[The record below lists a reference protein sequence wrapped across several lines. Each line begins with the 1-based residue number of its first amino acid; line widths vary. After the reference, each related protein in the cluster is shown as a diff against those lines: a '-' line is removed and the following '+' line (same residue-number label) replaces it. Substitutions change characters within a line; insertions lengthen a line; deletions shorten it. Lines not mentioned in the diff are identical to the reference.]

1 MMGDDGIFFRG
12 FCLAL
17 GLVMVGGLHEESAFA
32 RNGDISDSVS
42 WSDMKQGY

>member
-1 MMGDDGIFFRG
+1 MTGDDGIFFRG
-12 FCLAL
+12 FLFSTWFGDGWWAD
-17 GLVMVGGLHEESAFA
+17 EESAFA